1 MHKRLSVRCGGAT
14 RRSQSCRTESSEDA
28 ASLARRAHDR
38 FSEELGM
45 GRAAKKERSSQQTTD
60 LHRAIDDA
68 RELIY
73 GACWKLIRAQDIIVD
88 EQDTLYRLQ
97 VIVQM
102 LRTYADQELTQ
113 IK

>member
-1 MHKRLSVRCGGAT
+1 
-14 RRSQSCRTESSEDA
+14 
-28 ASLARRAHDR
+28 
-38 FSEELGM
+38 M
-45 GRAAKKERSSQQTTD
+45 GRPAKKERTPQQTED
-60 LHRAIDDA
+60 LQRAIDDA

-88 EQDTLYRLQ
+88 EKDTLYRLQ